1 MKAQDLS
8 GKVVMMAF
16 GCLWLKYEKKSW
28 INSPQMEV
36 TYCFFCWQGR
46 LAWKTTTKLSGNI
59 FDTFFLSWNI
69 EHMFWKTVWWDLH
82 SSNMSKEA
90 GEGATTLF
98 IFKDCLQIVP
108 SKANFTQRR
117 NRSSWR
123 WSSFHIFTVDIQKSA
138 RTYAS
143 CQDRRKI
150 FHEPYFPPE
159 WRANWFETPA
169 RLLSPSLGID
179 KSSMED
185 CRHVGWWSFF
195 LTIWLELDYK
205 VYSFKLRL
213 QTSIFGWF
221 PSKLS
226 HSISTNPAV

>member
-1 MKAQDLS
+1 MKDNNE
-8 GKVVMMAF
+8 VVRQH
-16 GCLWLKYEKKSW
+16 LWY
-28 INSPQMEV
+28 
-36 TYCFFCWQGR
+36 
-46 LAWKTTTKLSGNI
+46 
-59 FDTFFLSWNI
+59 FFLSWNI